1 MLFISAGGLPM
12 IQSFRDLEVW
22 RKSMDLTERVYV
34 ASKSFPQSET
44 FGLTSQVRRAA
55 VSIPSNIAEGKAV
68 GGQRY
73 RRHIKIALGSDAEL
87 QTQIELAKRL
97 NMLTE
102 ATADE
107 LLQQATEIGR
117 MLAGLF
123 KALPKGQQANGRK
136 GQ

>member
-1 MLFISAGGLPM
+1 M

-22 RKSMDLTERVYV
+22 KKSMDLAERVYV
-34 ASKSFPQSET
+34 ASKDFPQSEA

-68 GGQRY
+68 GGQGY
-73 RRHIKIALGSDAEL
+73 RRYVKIALGSDAEL

-97 NMLTE
+97 NMLSE
-102 ATADE
+102 AAADE
-107 LLQQATEIGR
+107 LLNKAMEIGR
-117 MLAGLF
+117 MLAGLY
-123 KALPKGQQANGRK
+123 KALPKGQEANRRI

>member
-1 MLFISAGGLPM
+1 M

-22 RKSMDLTERVYV
+22 RKSMDLAERVYF
-34 ASKSFPQSET
+34 ASKDFPQSET

-55 VSIPSNIAEGKAV
+55 VSIPSHIAEGKAV

-73 RRHIKIALGSDAEL
+73 RRHVKIALGSNAEL

-102 ATADE
+102 AAGDE

-123 KALPKGQQANGRK
+123 RALPKAYLILQPFTGPA
-136 GQ
+136 

>member
-1 MLFISAGGLPM
+1 M

-22 RKSMDLTERVYV
+22 RKSMDLAERVYFV
-34 ASKSFPQSET
+34 SKDFPQSET

-73 RRHIKIALGSDAEL
+73 RRHVKIALGSNAEL

-97 NMLTE
+97 NMFTE
-102 ATADE
+102 AAGNE

-123 KALPKGQQANGRK
+123 KALPKANGPT
-136 GQ
+136 

>member
-1 MLFISAGGLPM
+1 MHLISAGGLPM

-22 RKSMDLTERVYV
+22 RKSMELVYV
-34 ASKSFPQSET
+34 ASENFPQSEM
-44 FGLTSQVRRAA
+44 FGLASQVRRAA

-73 RRHIKIALGSDAEL
+73 RRHVKIALGSDAEL

-102 ATADE
+102 AAADQ

-123 KALPKGQQANGRK
+123 RALPKTKN
-136 GQ
+136 

>member
-1 MLFISAGGLPM
+1 MHFIGAGELPM

-22 RKSMDLTERVYV
+22 RKSMDLAERIYF
-34 ASKSFPQSET
+34 ASKGFPQSET

-73 RRHIKIALGSDAEL
+73 RGHVRIALGSNAEL

-102 ATADE
+102 AAGDE

-117 MLAGLF
+117 MLAGLY
-123 KALPKGQQANGRK
+123 KALPKTK
-136 GQ
+136 T